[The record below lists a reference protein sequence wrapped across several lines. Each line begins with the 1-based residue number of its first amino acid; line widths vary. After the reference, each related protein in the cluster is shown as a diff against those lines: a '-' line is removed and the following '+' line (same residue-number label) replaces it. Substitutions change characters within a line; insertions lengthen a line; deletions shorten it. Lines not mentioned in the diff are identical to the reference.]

1 MTRCK
6 KEFGDESS
14 RILECERCE
23 THHCAKCL
31 KLENDLYDKMTKRK
45 DIHWYCGSCEPK
57 VLQCIKLEKEIE
69 RKLVDFM
76 GKVDYKIKT
85 LEGSVYKK
93 IAEMEEEISVRFRD
107 YINERLNHHVPHTVQ

>member
-1 MTRCK
+1 
-6 KEFGDESS
+6 
-14 RILECERCE
+14 
-23 THHCAKCL
+23 
-31 KLENDLYDKMTKRK
+31 MTKRK

-85 LEGSVYKK
+85 LEEVFTKRQQRWK
-93 IAEMEEEISVRFRD
+93 R
-107 YINERLNHHVPHTVQ
+107 RLVKDFETT